1 VASAVD
7 SRRSAAAP
15 SASSAKPVRVG
26 SPAVRKSNPVAH
38 EIPVIA
44 TGARPGDTNAQRQL
58 FTEETSTVL
67 VFENGAVIR
76 LSAAV
81 AAGQLVF
88 LTNKESRR
96 EVVAQVTRKRDFR
109 PTSCYVELEFSEPA
123 PGFWGIHFPED
134 SELVPANAHQQEAA
148 ELVQASRTVAGKPGA
163 SAPAPSAQEVD
174 ALKQEV
180 EALRQQ
186 LKSLQTQTAAKSS
199 SALPASA
206 AASPATKSPATPVL
220 SNAPVQT
227 GLRRED
233 SPKPPAAPP
242 EPPATVSPLSSRV
255 APPRLREREATAS
268 FEDHPFPR
276 PEIRINRGKPSLAR
290 SPRSKLKSRPSGS
303 FRPEAVRA
311 ALIFVV
317 LLLGAAGAAWY
328 INWIPWLAQPKKFF
342 ATATIKVLA
351 HLAPAVTP
359 VPAKPADAHPDSTK
373 PAQLSDV
380 SVSKAVAASTNT
392 SQPAS
397 LEGAKPSNSA
407 EHESS
412 VANDRTAV
420 APALEQKSAI
430 TPAAAKRAV
439 PRSSENPDVFSEQPL
454 SQSAAV
460 VPPKLIKSVRAVA
473 SPFALKYFDKDNT
486 VTVTVDA
493 LVDSSGRVKS
503 MNVLSGPASLRDAAM
518 NALRQYRYAPARQGG
533 KRVAAHVT
541 VPIKFL
547 FEP

>member
-1 VASAVD
+1 MASAVD
-7 SRRSAAAP
+7 SRRSAASP
-15 SASSAKPVRVG
+15 SASSAKPVRAS
-26 SPAVRKSNPVAH
+26 SPPVRRSNPVAH

-81 AAGQLVF
+81 AAGQLIF

-123 PGFWGIHFPED
+123 PGFWGIDFPED

-148 ELVQASRTVAGKPGA
+148 ELVQASRTVVGKSGD
-163 SAPAPSAQEVD
+163 SAPRADEVE

-199 SALPASA
+199 SALSASA

-220 SNAPVQT
+220 SNASVQT

-242 EPPATVSPLSSRV
+242 EPPATVSSLSSRV
-255 APPRLREREATAS
+255 APAPLREREATAS

-290 SPRSKLKSRPSGS
+290 SPRSKPKPRPSGR
-303 FRPEAVRA
+303 FRPAAVRA
-311 ALIFVV
+311 ALIFAV
-317 LLLGAAGAAWY
+317 LLLGVAGAAWY
-328 INWIPWLAQPKKFF
+328 INWIPWLALLKKS
-342 ATATIKVLA
+342 
-351 HLAPAVTP
+351 LAPAVSS
-359 VPAKPADAHPDSTK
+359 VPAHPAPAVTSAPQKPTDAHPDPTK
-373 PAQLSDV
+373 PTQLGGV
-380 SVSKAVAASTNT
+380 PVSKAVAASTNA
-392 SQPAS
+392 SQPVS
-397 LEGAKPSNSA
+397 VEGPKPSNSA
-407 EHESS
+407 EHQSS

-420 APALEQKSAI
+420 APALVQKSAI

-439 PRSSENPDVFSEQPL
+439 PRSSQNPDVFSEQPL

-473 SPFALKYFDKDNT
+473 SPSALKYFDKDNT

-493 LVDSSGRVKS
+493 LVDSSGRVRS
-503 MNVLSGPASLRDAAM
+503 MTVLSGPASLREAAM
-518 NALRQYRYAPARQGG
+518 NALRQYRYAAARQGG

-547 FEP
+547 FER